1 MATYD
6 QKKARSLISA
16 ASAHRQHPGGELA
29 IQLADQLTAVDEII
43 SSAQSATVAAQNAT
57 RRAQQDLQTANDEV
71 RQARERIAPYNI
83 FLEAL
88 KEIATTGKG
97 KPKATALTALK
108 AGGIELE
115 PAKPTT
121 PSTPPA

>member
-1 MATYD
+1 MSTYD
-6 QKKARSLISA
+6 QKKVRSLINA

-29 IQLADQLTAVDEII
+29 VQLAEQLSAVDEII
-43 SSAQSATVAAQNAT
+43 AASQRATVDAQTVT
-57 RRAQQDLQTANDEV
+57 RRAQQDLQIANEES
-71 RQARERIAPYNI
+71 RQMRERVAPYNA

-97 KPKATALTALK
+97 KIKAVALTALK

-115 PAKPTT
+115 PAKPST
-121 PSTPPA
+121 PQTPPA